1 MLKSVRA
8 RIKRVGTAV
17 VRIWGARSRSRA
29 IAHLNAAQ
37 EELFLARLGPH
48 TNKRR
53 SLVVK
58 IPTIQAWYTL
68 TAIIQEVLPWVK
80 YAGKS
85 IVKPVGEVI
94 CIRKFPNLSDDTLT
108 NQMLVCNVDVYY
120 WALSMPLHCH
130 WRLVGTTGRLPR
142 IITHVVTGCRTFRRQ
157 DVS

>member
-1 MLKSVRA
+1 MFYPQLGTSVPVVPDRTLS
-8 RIKRVGTAV
+8 RPRLQEQNGLTVTV
-17 VRIWGARSRSRA
+17 VRIWGARSCSRA

-80 YAGKS
+80 YAPATHVFVIHLVGLFAVRWHYHHILFVTL
-85 IVKPVGEVI
+85 IVIG
-94 CIRKFPNLSDDTLT
+94 R
-108 NQMLVCNVDVYY
+108 
-120 WALSMPLHCH
+120 ALSL
-130 WRLVGTTGRLPR
+130 LPQ
-142 IITHVVTGCRTFRRQ
+142 VNQWKEF
-157 DVS
+157 S